1 MNEDSA
7 NSYSQSG
14 RKSNL
19 LVRVIFWILVAA
31 AALALIAWLVV
42 GAMAAD
48 RLTVPKRVFDENRTP
63 MSYGMD
69 YENVDF
75 TSRDGKTSLKGWY
88 IPSASSERAIVFVH
102 GRNASRTAAYG
113 DDADEAGVQSV
124 PGRLLE
130 FTSELHKA
138 DFSVFLFDLR
148 GHGQSADGRFS
159 FGQKERLDALAAVD
173 WLNDHGYQP
182 GNIGMMGL
190 SLGAAASI
198 GAAAEDSSIGVL
210 VVDSSFADLSQM
222 VDSSWT
228 RESGLPMIFVTSTR
242 WMIRLMYGW
251 DLNDIKPVKEITQ
264 VPPRPVMIIAC
275 QDDQSVT
282 VNQFEQ
288 LKAAVPSA
296 QTWLLPHCI
305 HGQTYN
311 QDPALFEQKVIGFF
325 EASLR

>member
-1 MNEDSA
+1 
-7 NSYSQSG
+7 
-14 RKSNL
+14 
-19 LVRVIFWILVAA
+19 
-31 AALALIAWLVV
+31 
-42 GAMAAD
+42 
-48 RLTVPKRVFDENRTP
+48 
-63 MSYGMD
+63 
-69 YENVDF
+69 
-75 TSRDGKTSLKGWY
+75 
-88 IPSASSERAIVFVH
+88 
-102 GRNASRTAAYG
+102 
-113 DDADEAGVQSV
+113 
-124 PGRLLE
+124 
-130 FTSELHKA
+130 
-138 DFSVFLFDLR
+138 
-148 GHGQSADGRFS
+148 
-159 FGQKERLDALAAVD
+159 
-173 WLNDHGYQP
+173 
-182 GNIGMMGL
+182 MMGL